1 MLPPMRRDLK
11 ELWSRARGGD
21 LEATSSLFSSLH
33 ASGPERQAL
42 VEMVHPLTGHAHRVG
57 FAGPT
62 GVGKSTLLEG
72 LSRLW
77 RDKNTNVGLV
87 TSSPATRDVNLGEG
101 LKLLEL
107 AQEEGTLLHALPA
120 ELEPRERNL
129 AAGLVADAME
139 ALGCDPILLEAPG
152 LGPNEVELIRRSHTI
167 VLVLSP
173 EPATL
178 ELILS
183 GPWIEGADIVVLN
196 HCEREGAQE
205 AAARLQERLQA
216 TGNLRPL
223 VLTQANHGVGL
234 SELSTALR
242 AHADALRQGGGYELR
257 RRSGLRAQL
266 RLLTEERLLAS
277 LWQDADLSRT
287 LDELAED
294 VAHLRTDPESAA
306 ARLAKW
312 IRGKQ

>member
-1 MLPPMRRDLK
+1 MREDLK

-21 LEATSSLFSSLH
+21 LEATRSLFSSLH
-33 ASGPERQAL
+33 AGGPEREAL

-77 RDKNTNVGLV
+77 RDESITVGLV
-87 TSSPATRDVNLGEG
+87 TSSPAAREVNLGEG

-173 EPATL
+173 DPATL
-178 ELILS
+178 DLILS
-183 GPWIEGADIVVLN
+183 GPWIDGADLVVLN

-205 AAARLQERLQA
+205 VAARLKERLQVSA
-216 TGNLRPL
+216 NDRPL
-223 VLTQANHGVGL
+223 LLTQANHGLGL
-234 SELSTALR
+234 SELGAALH
-242 AHADALRQGGGYELR
+242 AHAESLRQGGGYELR

-266 RLLTEERLLAS
+266 RMLTEERLLGT